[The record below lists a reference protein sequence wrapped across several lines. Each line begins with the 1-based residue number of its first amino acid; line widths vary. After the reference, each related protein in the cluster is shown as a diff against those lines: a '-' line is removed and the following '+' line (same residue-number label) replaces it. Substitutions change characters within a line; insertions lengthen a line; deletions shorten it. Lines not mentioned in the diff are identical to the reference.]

1 MQTSVE
7 ESRLILIFPP
17 KLRFMVKSNK
27 YKLGNFGMRFASCLV
42 VMFWLSSVSVSW
54 SLDAEQWFIE
64 GNRLSSEGKF
74 EEATEA
80 YEKSI
85 NQNPLAPVA
94 HYNLGI
100 AYKNL
105 RQWDRAASVLEKA
118 VEIAPTNLDIRLTLG
133 NVYNMQERWKD
144 AIGQLNI
151 VVHRQQ
157 NDAQAHGNL
166 GWAYYNYK
174 EGPPFKFM
182 VILNLSK
189 AVQLFEK
196 QNQPQAAEV
205 TQKILEEA
213 NLKFGY
219 PVEVP

>member
-1 MQTSVE
+1 
-7 ESRLILIFPP
+7 
-17 KLRFMVKSNK
+17 
-27 YKLGNFGMRFASCLV
+27 MRVVASLV
-42 VMFWLSSVSVSW
+42 VFLLVGLTSNAW
-54 SLDAEQWFIE
+54 SLDAEQWFLD

-74 EEATEA
+74 EEAA
-80 YEKSI
+80 KIYQKSI
-85 NQNPLAPVA
+85 DQNPLAPVA

-105 RQWDRAASVLEKA
+105 RQLDKSAISLEKA
-118 VEIAPTNLDIRLTLG
+118 VELAPTNLDIRLTLG
-133 NVYNMQERWKD
+133 NVYNLQERWKD

-174 EGPPFKFM
+174 DGPPFKQM

-189 AVQLFEK
+189 AVELFELK
-196 QNQPQAAEV
+196 NQLKAAES
-205 TQKILEEA
+205 TRKTLEEA
-213 NLKFGY
+213 KLKFGY
-219 PVEVP
+219 QKQHRN

>member
-1 MQTSVE
+1 MRVAAF
-7 ESRLILIFPP
+7 LIMIF
-17 KLRFMVKSNK
+17 
-27 YKLGNFGMRFASCLV
+27 FAGLV
-42 VMFWLSSVSVSW
+42 SSAW

-64 GNRLSSEGKF
+64 GNRFSSEGKF
-74 EEATEA
+74 EEAARA
-80 YEKSI
+80 YQKSI
-85 NQNPLAPVA
+85 DQNPLAPVA

-105 RQWDRAASVLEKA
+105 RQLDKAAIVLEKA
-118 VEIAPTNLDIRLTLG
+118 VELAPTNLDIRLTLG
-133 NVYNMQERWKD
+133 NVYNMQERWTD

-174 EGPPFKFM
+174 DGPPFKQM

-189 AVQLFEK
+189 AVELFGK
-196 QNQPQAAEV
+196 QTSRRLRRRPERF
-205 TQKILEEA
+205 
-213 NLKFGY
+213 LKRRK
-219 PVEVP
+219 

>member
-1 MQTSVE
+1 
-7 ESRLILIFPP
+7 
-17 KLRFMVKSNK
+17 
-27 YKLGNFGMRFASCLV
+27 MRV
-42 VMFWLSSVSVSW
+42 VFLMALFLLAGQAPNAW
-54 SLDAEQWFIE
+54 SLDAEQWFLD

-74 EEATEA
+74 EEAAKA
-80 YEKSI
+80 YQKSI

-94 HYNLGI
+94 HYHLGI

-105 RQWDRAASVLEKA
+105 RQLDKATKSLEKA
-118 VEIAPTNLDIRLTLG
+118 IELAPTNLDIRLTLG

-151 VVHRQQ
+151 VVHRQK

-174 EGPPFKFM
+174 DGPPFKQM
-182 VILNLSK
+182 VVLNLSK
-189 AVQLFEK
+189 AVELFGQ
-196 QNQPQAAEV
+196 QNQLKAAES
-205 TQKILEEA
+205 TRKILEEA

-219 PVEVP
+219 QAATP

>member
-1 MQTSVE
+1 
-7 ESRLILIFPP
+7 
-17 KLRFMVKSNK
+17 
-27 YKLGNFGMRFASCLV
+27 MRV
-42 VMFWLSSVSVSW
+42 VGLLAVIFWLGSVSNTW
-54 SLDAEQWFIE
+54 SLDAEQWFVE

-80 YEKSI
+80 YQKSI

-105 RQWDRAASVLEKA
+105 RQWNRAASVLEKA
-118 VEIAPTNLDIRLTLG
+118 VELAPTNLDIRLTLG

-174 EGPPFKFM
+174 EGPPFKQV

-189 AVQLFEK
+189 AVELFGK
-196 QNQPQAAEV
+196 QNQPQAAEA
-205 TQKILEEA
+205 TRKILEEA
-213 NLKFGY
+213 KLKFGY
-219 PVEVP
+219 PATIP